1 MHASNFPH
9 SDDDIISRSIH
20 PLPIAKAIL
29 DEKGARYTVVELD
42 KESDGKAV
50 RAEMGQMLGRTSV
63 PAIW

>member
-1 MHASNFPH
+1 MTMISH
-9 SDDDIISRSIH
+9 SIRS
-20 PLPIAKAIL
+20 LPIAKAIL